1 MAPKV
6 GGGGKVDMK
15 TTNFR
20 LGYKTAGDLYLRIEM
35 GYGIG
40 DVPLTLIYKAVDI
53 SLLIILKYR
62 KTQKLMES
70 QKRCVGW

>member
-1 MAPKV
+1 
-6 GGGGKVDMK
+6 MK

-53 SLLIILKYR
+53 SALNYFELEKR
-62 KTQKLMES
+62 KSQKLMES
-70 QKRCVGW
+70 QKAMCWLVILG

>member
-1 MAPKV
+1 MR
-6 GGGGKVDMK
+6 

-35 GYGIG
+35 GYGNG

-53 SLLIILKYR
+53 SALNYFELKT
-62 KTQKLMES
+62 KKIPEINGISKSDVL
-70 QKRCVGW
+70 VGNIGLGISF